1 LDEEKSKCA
10 SLAQENGF
18 GSAYNWTVY
27 GVASTKALQRVLHM
41 HKERKRECNK
51 YDLTAAQCF

>member
-27 GVASTKALQRVLHM
+27 GVASTKALQRCC
-41 HKERKRECNK
+41 KCRKREKESVINMI
-51 YDLTAAQCF
+51 